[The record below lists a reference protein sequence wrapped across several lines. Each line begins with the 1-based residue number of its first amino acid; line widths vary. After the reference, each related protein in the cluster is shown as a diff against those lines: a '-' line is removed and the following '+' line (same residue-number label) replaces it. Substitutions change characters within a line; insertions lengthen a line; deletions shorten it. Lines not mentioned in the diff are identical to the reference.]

1 MSLAAVSVVARR
13 LFSSSASGAA
23 SVAASATS
31 AAPTTKAKVKRYSGA
46 QKEVLALYRSW
57 MRAIHS
63 KSADKQRQAAMV
75 RHVRS
80 EFKAHAVSVRL
91 LDVERVERLITR
103 GRKQLRA
110 FRISSG
116 GFDVTDLSDS
126 SVVTEKK

>member
-23 SVAASATS
+23 SVAASATG

-63 KSADKQRQAAMV
+63 KSADKQRQAAMA